1 MNINTQ
7 RLSELA
13 SLQESVK
20 TARRNRDTSA
30 LAEAGS
36 THNALKLQELTRE
49 VAAAYG
55 PTLQYMP
62 GMDEYA

>member
-1 MNINTQ
+1 VNINTK
-7 RLSELA
+7 RLSDLA
-13 SLQESVK
+13 ALQNSVK

-30 LAEAGS
+30 LLEAGS

-49 VAAAYG
+49 ITAAYG
-55 PTLQYMP
+55 PTLQYMQ